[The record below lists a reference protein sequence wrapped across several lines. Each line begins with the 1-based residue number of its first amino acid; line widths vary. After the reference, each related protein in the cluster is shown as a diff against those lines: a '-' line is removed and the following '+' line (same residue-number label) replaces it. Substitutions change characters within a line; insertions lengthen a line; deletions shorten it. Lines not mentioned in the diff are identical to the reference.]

1 VHTTIAAIEGGSNF
15 LAPNFSLLLLLFIV
29 AGGLVL
35 TALWVWSLV
44 DALRIRDRVWD
55 AAGQNK
61 VLWVLLIVLLGL
73 LGSVLYLFI
82 PKPELRKA
90 SAG

>member
-15 LAPNFSLLLLLFIV
+15 LAPNFWLLMLITV

-35 TALWVWSLV
+35 AGLWVWSLV
-44 DALRIRDRVWD
+44 DALRIRDQVWD

-82 PKPELRKA
+82 PKPALRRA
-90 SAG
+90 SAA

>member
-1 VHTTIAAIEGGSNF
+1 VHPTIAALEGGSNF
-15 LAPNFSLLLLLFIV
+15 LAPNFWLLVLITV

-35 TALWVWSLV
+35 AGLWVWSLV
-44 DALRIRDRVWD
+44 DALRIRDQVWD

-82 PKPELRKA
+82 PKPALRRA
-90 SAG
+90 SPA